1 MSSMFFVQER
11 IILRIGQPV
20 ACTWIFLIASNDDPK
35 NEWIKG
41 VEPQG
46 KSQQPAK
53 MIILRQPQPLL
64 VEWRVQWDC
73 CCFRWIIRR
82 KISMSWRRA
91 AYCELSRCSDRVS
104 LLKCGRL
111 TGVPSLLQCISDHN
125 AGQVAQIT
133 YHPICRNNWISACCS
148 LQSVHSADYHDLA
161 LATKRAAISFDAQ
174 RTVPPRWINK

>member
-1 MSSMFFVQER
+1 MSSMFFCSGENYSPHR
-11 IILRIGQPV
+11 T
-20 ACTWIFLIASNDDPK
+20 ACCLHMNFLDSIKWWSETWMNQRSWASR
-35 NEWIKG
+35 
-41 VEPQG
+41 
-46 KSQQPAK
+46 QQPAK
-53 MIILRQPQPLL
+53 MITLRQPQPLL
-64 VEWRVQWDC
+64 IEWRVQWDC

-82 KISMSWRRA
+82 KISMSWRGA

-104 LLKCGRL
+104 LLKRGRL

-148 LQSVHSADYHDLA
+148 SQSVHSADYHDLA